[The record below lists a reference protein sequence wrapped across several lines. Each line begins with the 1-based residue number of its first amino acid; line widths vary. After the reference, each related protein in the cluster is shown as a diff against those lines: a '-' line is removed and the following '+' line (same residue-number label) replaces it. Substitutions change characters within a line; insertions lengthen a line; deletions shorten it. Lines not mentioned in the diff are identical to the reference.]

1 MSKRRKGEVL
11 RITFDK
17 SQFSAMISALHEL
30 IKVFLAA
37 QIKPTSERD
46 TAQNAR
52 FLRSFGLSLREIGGI
67 LDMTHQAVEEALK
80 KRRPQGRRKGR

>member
-1 MSKRRKGEVL
+1 MSKRRKGEAL
-11 RITFDK
+11 KITFDK

-30 IKVFLAA
+30 VKVLAAA
-37 QIKPTSERD
+37 QIKSTSD

-80 KRRPQGRRKGR
+80 KRHPPGRRKGR